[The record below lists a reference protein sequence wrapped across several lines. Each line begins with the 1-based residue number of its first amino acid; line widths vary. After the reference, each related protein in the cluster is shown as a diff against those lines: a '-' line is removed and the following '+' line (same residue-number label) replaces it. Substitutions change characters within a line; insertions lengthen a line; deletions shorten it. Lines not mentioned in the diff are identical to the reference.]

1 MNQNLFINTCTTV
14 HVRMGFLYY
23 STVSQKEFLKAYCG
37 VDIILPV
44 SDLLLCHSYSQFYIY
59 RCSHFLEITQN
70 TGHWQPEGFEIIN
83 RYYN

>member
-1 MNQNLFINTCTTV
+1 MNQNFFINTCTTV
-14 HVRMGFLYY
+14 HVRKGFLYY

-59 RCSHFLEITQN
+59 RCSRFLEIRHN
-70 TGHWQPEGFEIIN
+70 TGGSQKDLKS
-83 RYYN
+83 